1 MLRPL
6 FCCQTIS
13 ALLVP
18 FLILLVCKCIFLLPM
33 EAVSKLGVLFQCITA
48 LSKELG
54 GLFY

>member
-18 FLILLVCKCIFLLPM
+18 FLILLVCKCICLLPM